1 MASFRSEVDLEK
13 LSEMTDD
20 DSIKSLVTF
29 TSVINSLSEEETV
42 ISVMKQKL
50 ETIVL
55 ENSVLIELRSLIL
68 ESISQ
73 SQSKETI
80 LTRVD
85 NVWQKK
91 TDAKS
96 KVFRTFRKT
105 LASVLVKNTVK
116 WLKKQTEGRFE
127 LLV

>member
-42 ISVMKQKL
+42 ISIMKQKL

-55 ENSVLIELRSLIL
+55 ENSVLIELRSVIL

>member
-55 ENSVLIELRSLIL
+55 ENSVLIELRSVIL

>member
-1 MASFRSEVDLEK
+1 
-13 LSEMTDD
+13 MTDD